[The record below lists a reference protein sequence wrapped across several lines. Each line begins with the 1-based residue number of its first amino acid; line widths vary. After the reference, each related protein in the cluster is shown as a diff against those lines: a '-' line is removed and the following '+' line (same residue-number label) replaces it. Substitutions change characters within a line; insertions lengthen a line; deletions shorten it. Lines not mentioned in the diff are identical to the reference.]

1 MEGSRDNLGYYPVFP
16 GRKYRDIKIGDVFY
30 DSVTVTEAHLVMSC
44 GLFKDFNPL
53 HSNQTFGEGSNFK
66 GRIMHGPFTA
76 GVMAGLIGNFFG
88 DAIIAS
94 LEQKVV
100 FKAPV
105 RPGDT
110 LTTRWKVLN
119 KEDKE
124 KFNGG
129 IVHLEGEC
137 RNQDGI
143 TVALGEAKALV
154 GNGT

>member
-1 MEGSRDNLGYYPVFP
+1 MADDKNQPASYPVFH
-16 GRKYRDIKIGDVFY
+16 GRRYKDVKIGDVFY
-30 DSVTVTEAHLVMSC
+30 DSVTVTEAHLVLSC

-53 HSNQTFGEGSNFK
+53 HSNQMFGEESRFK

-76 GVMAGLIGNFFG
+76 GVMAGLIGNYFTET
-88 DAIIAS
+88 IIAS

-110 LTTRWKVLN
+110 LTTRWRVIK

-124 KFNGG
+124 KFEGG
-129 IVHLEGEC
+129 VVYLEGEC
-137 RNQDGI
+137 ENQEGTI
-143 TVALGEAKALV
+143 IALGEARTLV
-154 GNGT
+154 GNGD